1 MITEKSKAILPVEYP
16 WITTYPLFANP
27 LSILLQYQNTYH
39 YLYSSFIQIICC
51 KKNGAIS
58 FFDFNYKYCPFI
70 NVQKINRSIIRDFSD
85 YLTALKYF
93 LSKGYY
99 LYFLINPKYIEA
111 YRMSEDSFHDIF
123 VYGFND
129 EERTFNIADN
139 FTGKYSFRVCSY
151 VELERAILEID
162 PKFEGYLGFYG
173 GIELLSFNSNEKYT
187 GPFINKN
194 ILRVRDSL
202 LHYIRGTGDWNSSS
216 PEMRVEAYGANK
228 FVYGINSY
236 RFLVDN
242 LQTNGIEKLH
252 FPSCYLIYD
261 HKMQLSR
268 VIEYLIQMNALP
280 NLQKYRDTAKV
291 LCSISQ
297 KNIYYLLKEGI
308 RKNVKIEKRIVENY
322 MQMEKYEKQLIKDI
336 LCDIRI
342 Y

>member
-1 MITEKSKAILPVEYP
+1 M
-16 WITTYPLFANP
+16 
-27 LSILLQYQNTYH
+27 
-39 YLYSSFIQIICC
+39 
-51 KKNGAIS
+51 
-58 FFDFNYKYCPFI
+58 
-70 NVQKINRSIIRDFSD
+70 
-85 YLTALKYF
+85 
-93 LSKGYY
+93 
-99 LYFLINPKYIEA
+99 
-111 YRMSEDSFHDIF
+111 
-123 VYGFND
+123 
-129 EERTFNIADN
+129 
-139 FTGKYSFRVCSY
+139 
-151 VELERAILEID
+151 ELERAILEID

-228 FVYGINSY
+228 YVYGKNSY
-236 RFLVDN
+236 RFIVDH
-242 LQTNGIEKLH
+242 LQTNGIEK
-252 FPSCYLIYD
+252 
-261 HKMQLSR
+261 
-268 VIEYLIQMNALP
+268 LIQMNALP
-280 NLQKYRDTAKV
+280 NLQKYRATAKV